1 MEEPLMNPHFRFLIF
16 DFRFSGLRQLF
27 SNTRPTPPEFRKSSI
42 KNRQSKI
49 ALQLSAI
56 VILSFSALTV
66 KAEDTPRSSMRKGLK
81 AYKAG
86 DYTNAVQQLEK
97 TALEF
102 PDLGNYNLGNALYR
116 SGDYEAAAEAFNEAL
131 RTTDLELQAKAYFN
145 RGDALLARTTELTQ
159 TEQISLAIEL
169 AFQAMDMFEK
179 SMLLQ
184 PDDLEAKQNFERAGN
199 LRLKLE
205 YNLGRWYFDQAE
217 SLLPQYKAKDAKK
230 NYQLAKKQ
238 FQHILENVDPNHAE
252 SQQYLPKI
260 DERLEMLALAVEAA
274 EIDLKTALQYI
285 VDYQYMLAAQRLT
298 TETDERKYA
307 FDLKPDLK
315 KQYEEVIKKNQD
327 ILKIIQDLFPTTN
340 IAQ

>member
-1 MEEPLMNPHFRFLIF
+1 MEEPIMKVAPLII
-16 DFRFSGLRQLF
+16 LLLA
-27 SNTRPTPPEFRKSSI
+27 
-42 KNRQSKI
+42 
-49 ALQLSAI
+49 ALSVQ
-56 VILSFSALTV
+56 
-66 KAEDTPRSSMRKGLK
+66 AEDTPRSSMRKGLK

-102 PDLGNYNLGNALYR
+102 PTIGNYNLGNALYR
-116 SGDYEAAAEAFNEAL
+116 NGDFEAAADAYNEAL
-131 RTTDLELQAKAYFN
+131 RTTDLDLQANAYFN
-145 RGDALLARTTELTQ
+145 RGDALLARTTALTK
-159 TEQISLAIEL
+159 TEEINMAIEL
-169 AFQAMDMFEK
+169 SFQAMDMFEK
-179 SMLLQ
+179 AMLLK

-199 LRLKLE
+199 LRLQLE

-217 SLLPQYKAKDAKK
+217 ELLPQYKAKDAKK

-238 FQHILENVDPNHAE
+238 FQHILEDVDPNHAE
-252 SQQYLPKI
+252 SLQVLPKI
-260 DERLEMLALAVEAA
+260 EERLEMLALAVEAA
-274 EIDLKTALQYI
+274 QIDLKTALQYI
-285 VDYQYMLAAQRLT
+285 SDYQYMLAAQRLT

-315 KQYEEVIKKNQD
+315 KQYEEVIKKNQE

>member
-1 MEEPLMNPHFRFLIF
+1 MKLSPLKISDCRLPIKCLDVHRVAKSAMPIRLSIIAIF
-16 DFRFSGLRQLF
+16 
-27 SNTRPTPPEFRKSSI
+27 SI
-42 KNRQSKI
+42 
-49 ALQLSAI
+49 LT
-56 VILSFSALTV
+56 LTV
-66 KAEDTPRSSMRKGLK
+66 QAEDTPRSSMRKGLK

-86 DYTNAVQQLEK
+86 DYTNAIEHLEK

-102 PDLGNYNLGNALYR
+102 PDIGNYDLGNAQYR
-116 SGDYEAAAEAFNEAL
+116 AGDFEAAANSFNEAL
-131 RTTDLELQAKAYFN
+131 RTSDLELQAKAYFN
-145 RGDALLARTTELTQ
+145 RGNALLARTTALTK
-159 TEQISLAIEL
+159 TEEISLAIEL
-169 AFQAMDMFEK
+169 SFQAMDMYEK
-179 SMLLQ
+179 AILLQ
-184 PDDLEAKQNFERAGN
+184 PEDLLAKQNFERAQQ

-217 SLLPQYKAKDAKK
+217 ELLPQFKAKDAKK

-238 FQHILENVDPNHAE
+238 FNHILENVNPNHAE
-252 SQQYLPKI
+252 SQQFLPKI

-285 VDYQYMLAAQRLT
+285 ADYQYMLAAQRLT

-315 KQYEEVIKKNQD
+315 KRYEEVIKKNQE